1 MALFLE
7 CHFIKKGVLIL
18 AIYKRIVLKISGESL
33 AGDKASGSILDI
45 SILNDYARVIKEL
58 VNEGVQVSIVVG
70 AGNIWRGKIAENMGM
85 DRATGDYM
93 GMLGTIM
100 NALAIQ
106 NILEQDDVKTRVMT
120 SLPIN
125 AVAEPYIRRKAITH
139 LENGYVVIFGGGTGN
154 PFFSTDTAAALR
166 ASEIGAE
173 VILMAKNGVAG
184 VYSADPKTNKD
195 AILYSQITYIDVI
208 QQQLK
213 VMDTTAVS
221 LCMDNNISIVVFNM
235 SDTNNLIR
243 VINGEKIGTTIRKEF

>member
-1 MALFLE
+1 M
-7 CHFIKKGVLIL
+7 

-33 AGDKASGSILDI
+33 AGDKTNGSILDI
-45 SILNDYARVIKEL
+45 SILNEYARVIKKL
-58 VNEGVQVSIVVG
+58 VSEGVQVSIVVG
-70 AGNIWRGKIAENMGM
+70 AGNIWRGKIAEQMGM

-106 NILEQDDVKTRVMT
+106 NILEQNEVKTRVMT

-125 AVAEPYIRRKAITH
+125 AVAEPYIRRKAISH
-139 LENGYVVIFGGGTGN
+139 LEKGYVVIFGGGTGN
-154 PFFSTDTAAALR
+154 PFFSTDTAASLR

-173 VILMAKNGVAG
+173 VILMAKNGVDG

-195 AILYSQITYIDVI
+195 AILYSQISYLDVI

-221 LCMDNNISIVVFNM
+221 LCMDNNIDIVVFNM
-235 SDTNNLIR
+235 SDSENLIR
-243 VINGEKIGTTIRKEF
+243 VINGDKIGTTIRKEF

>member
-1 MALFLE
+1 M
-7 CHFIKKGVLIL
+7 

-33 AGDKASGSILDI
+33 AGEKSNGSILDI
-45 SILNDYARVIKEL
+45 SILNEYARVIKKL
-58 VNEGVQVSIVVG
+58 VNDGVQVSIVVG
-70 AGNIWRGKIAENMGM
+70 AGNIWRGKIAEQMGM

-106 NILEQDDVKTRVMT
+106 NILEQNEVKTRVMT

-139 LENGYVVIFGGGTGN
+139 LEKGYVVIFGGGTGN
-154 PFFSTDTAAALR
+154 PFFSTDTAASLR

-173 VILMAKNGVAG
+173 VILMAKNGVDG

-195 AILYSQITYIDVI
+195 AILYSQISYLDVI

-221 LCMDNNISIVVFNM
+221 LCMDNNIDIVVFNM
-235 SDTNNLIR
+235 NDSENLIR

>member
-1 MALFLE
+1 MA
-7 CHFIKKGVLIL
+7 K
-18 AIYKRIVLKISGESL
+18 YKRIVLKISGESL
-33 AGDKASGSILDI
+33 AGDKMQNSILDI
-45 SILNDYARVIKEL
+45 NILNNYAKVIKKL
-58 VNEGVQVSIVVG
+58 VDDGVQVSIVVG

-106 NILEQDDVKTRVMT
+106 NILEQHNVLTRVMT
-120 SLPIN
+120 SLPID
-125 AVAEPYIRRKAITH
+125 AVAEPYIRRKAISH
-139 LENGYVVIFGGGTGN
+139 LNKGYVVIFGGGTGN

-173 VILMAKNGVAG
+173 VILMAKNGVSG
-184 VYSADPKTNKD
+184 VYSCDPKFNKD
-195 AILYSQITYIDVI
+195 AVLYDHITYLDVI

-221 LCMDNNISIVVFNM
+221 LCMDNNIDLIVFNM
-235 SDTNNLIR
+235 TDTDNLIR
-243 VINGEKIGTTIRKEF
+243 VINGEKVGTIIRKEF

>member
-1 MALFLE
+1 MAN
-7 CHFIKKGVLIL
+7 
-18 AIYKRIVLKISGESL
+18 YKRIVLKISGESL
-33 AGDKASGSILDI
+33 AGDKNNGSILDI
-45 SILNDYARVIKEL
+45 SILNSYAKVIKTL
-58 VNEGVQVSIVVG
+58 VEDGVQVSIVVG

-106 NILEQDDVKTRVMT
+106 NILEQNEIKTRVMT

-125 AVAEPYIRRKAITH
+125 AVAEPYIRRKAISH
-139 LENGYVVIFGGGTGN
+139 LEHGYVVIFGGGTGN

-184 VYSADPKTNKD
+184 VYSADPKTDKD
-195 AILYSQITYIDVI
+195 AVLYDKITYLDVI
-208 QQQLK
+208 KKQLK

-221 LCMDNNISIVVFNM
+221 LCMDNDIDLVVFNM
-235 SDTNNLIR
+235 SDTDNLIR
-243 VINGEKIGTTIRKEF
+243 VINGEKIGTIIRKEL

>member
-1 MALFLE
+1 M
-7 CHFIKKGVLIL
+7 

-33 AGDKASGSILDI
+33 AGEKSNGSIIDI
-45 SILNDYARVIKEL
+45 SILNEYARVIKKL
-58 VNEGVQVSIVVG
+58 VNDGVQVSIVVG
-70 AGNIWRGKIAENMGM
+70 AGNIWRGKIAEQMGM

-106 NILEQDDVKTRVMT
+106 NILEQNEVKTRVMT

-125 AVAEPYIRRKAITH
+125 AVAEPYIRRKAISH
-139 LENGYVVIFGGGTGN
+139 LEKGYVVIFGGGTGN
-154 PFFSTDTAAALR
+154 PFFSTDTAASLR

-173 VILMAKNGVAG
+173 VILMAKNGVDG
-184 VYSADPKTNKD
+184 VYSADPKTDKN
-195 AILYSQITYIDVI
+195 AILYSQISYLDVI

-221 LCMDNNISIVVFNM
+221 LCMDNNIDIVVFNM
-235 SDTNNLIR
+235 SDSENLIR
-243 VINGEKIGTTIRKEF
+243 VINGDKIGTTIRKEF

>member
-1 MALFLE
+1 
-7 CHFIKKGVLIL
+7 
-18 AIYKRIVLKISGESL
+18 
-33 AGDKASGSILDI
+33 
-45 SILNDYARVIKEL
+45 
-58 VNEGVQVSIVVG
+58 
-70 AGNIWRGKIAENMGM
+70 M

-106 NILEQDDVKTRVMT
+106 NILEQNDVKTRVMT

-139 LENGYVVIFGGGTGN
+139 LEKGYVVIFGGGTGN

-184 VYSADPKTNKD
+184 VYSADPKVNKD

-221 LCMDNNISIVVFNM
+221 LCMDNNIDIVVFNM

>member
-1 MALFLE
+1 MAN
-7 CHFIKKGVLIL
+7 
-18 AIYKRIVLKISGESL
+18 YKRIVLKISGESL
-33 AGDKASGSILDI
+33 ADKDGGSILDI
-45 SILNDYARVIKEL
+45 NILDSYAKVIKKLLEQ
-58 VNEGVQVSIVVG
+58 GVQVSIVVG

-100 NALAIQ
+100 NSLAIQ
-106 NILEQDDVKTRVMT
+106 NILEQNGVNTRVMT
-120 SLPIN
+120 SLPID
-125 AVAEPYIRRKAITH
+125 AVAEPYIRRKAISH
-139 LENGYVVIFGGGTGN
+139 LDKGYVVIFGGGTGN

-184 VYSADPKTNKD
+184 VYSADPKLDKN
-195 AILYSQITYIDVI
+195 AILYDEISYLDVI
-208 QQQLK
+208 KKQLK

-221 LCMDNNISIVVFNM
+221 LCMDNNIDLIVFNM

-243 VINGEKIGTTIRKEF
+243 VINGEKIGTIIRKEI

>member
-1 MALFLE
+1 M
-7 CHFIKKGVLIL
+7 

-33 AGDKASGSILDI
+33 AGDKANGAILDI
-45 SILNDYARVIKEL
+45 SILNDYAKVIKEL

-106 NILEQDDVKTRVMT
+106 NILEQNDVKTRVMT

-139 LENGYVVIFGGGTGN
+139 LEKGYVVIFGGGTGN

-184 VYSADPKTNKD
+184 VYSADPKVNKD

-221 LCMDNNISIVVFNM
+221 LCMDNNIDIVVFNM

>member
-1 MALFLE
+1 M
-7 CHFIKKGVLIL
+7 

-33 AGDKASGSILDI
+33 AGDKANGSILDI
-45 SILNDYARVIKEL
+45 SILNDYAKVIKEL

-106 NILEQDDVKTRVMT
+106 NILEQNDVKTRVMT

-139 LENGYVVIFGGGTGN
+139 LEKGYVVIFGGGTGN

-184 VYSADPKTNKD
+184 VYSADPKVNRE

-221 LCMDNNISIVVFNM
+221 LCMDNNIDIVVFNM
-235 SDTNNLIR
+235 SDTSNLIR

>member
-1 MALFLE
+1 M
-7 CHFIKKGVLIL
+7 

-33 AGDKASGSILDI
+33 ADKENGSILDI
-45 SILNDYARVIKEL
+45 GILKNYAKVIKKL
-58 VNEGVQVSIVVG
+58 VQDGVQVSIVVG

-100 NALAIQ
+100 NSLAIQ
-106 NILEQDDVKTRVMT
+106 NILEQNGVNTRVMT
-120 SLPIN
+120 SLPID
-125 AVAEPYIRRKAITH
+125 AVAEPYIRRKAISH
-139 LENGYVVIFGGGTGN
+139 LDKGYVVIFGGGTGN

-184 VYSADPKTNKD
+184 VYSADPKLDKN
-195 AILYSQITYIDVI
+195 AILYDKISYLDVI
-208 QQQLK
+208 QKQLK

-221 LCMDNNISIVVFNM
+221 LCMDNDIDLLVFNM
-235 SDTNNLIR
+235 SDPENLIR
-243 VINGEKIGTTIRKEF
+243 VINGEKIGTIIRKEI

>member
-1 MALFLE
+1 M
-7 CHFIKKGVLIL
+7 

-33 AGDKASGSILDI
+33 ADRANGSILDI
-45 SILNDYARVIKEL
+45 SILNDYAKVIKEL
-58 VNEGVQVSIVVG
+58 VLDGVQISIVVG

-100 NALAIQ
+100 NSLAIQ
-106 NILEQDDVKTRVMT
+106 NMLEQNGVKTRVMT
-120 SLPIN
+120 SLPID
-125 AVAEPYIRRKAITH
+125 AVAEPYIRRKAISH
-139 LENGYVVIFGGGTGN
+139 LDKGYVVIFGGGTGN

-184 VYSADPKTNKD
+184 VYSADPKIDKD
-195 AILYSQITYIDVI
+195 AILYDKISYLDVI

-221 LCMDNNISIVVFNM
+221 LCMDNDIDLLVFNM
-235 SDTNNLIR
+235 SDANNLIR
-243 VINGEKIGTTIRKEF
+243 VVNGEKIGTIIRKEI

>member
-1 MALFLE
+1 MT
-7 CHFIKKGVLIL
+7 
-18 AIYKRIVLKISGESL
+18 IYKRIVLKISGESL
-33 AGDKASGSILDI
+33 AGDKANGSILDI
-45 SILNDYARVIKEL
+45 SILNDYAKVIKEL

-106 NILEQDDVKTRVMT
+106 NILEQNDVKTRVMT

-139 LENGYVVIFGGGTGN
+139 LEKGYVVIFGGGTGN

-184 VYSADPKTNKD
+184 VYSADPKVNKD

-221 LCMDNNISIVVFNM
+221 LCMDNNIDIVVFNM
-235 SDTNNLIR
+235 SDTSNLIR

>member
-1 MALFLE
+1 M
-7 CHFIKKGVLIL
+7 

-33 AGDKASGSILDI
+33 AGDKANGSILDI
-45 SILNDYARVIKEL
+45 SILNEYARVIKKL

-70 AGNIWRGKIAENMGM
+70 AGNIWRGKIAEQMGM

-106 NILEQDDVKTRVMT
+106 NILEQNEVKTRVMT

-125 AVAEPYIRRKAITH
+125 AVAEPYIRRKAISH
-139 LENGYVVIFGGGTGN
+139 LEKGYVVIFGGGTGN
-154 PFFSTDTAAALR
+154 PFFSTDTAASLR

-173 VILMAKNGVAG
+173 VILMAKNGVDG

-195 AILYSQITYIDVI
+195 AILYSQISYLDVI

-221 LCMDNNISIVVFNM
+221 LCMDNNIDIVVFNM
-235 SDTNNLIR
+235 SDSENLIR

>member
-1 MALFLE
+1 M
-7 CHFIKKGVLIL
+7 

-33 AGDKASGSILDI
+33 AGDKANGSILDI
-45 SILNDYARVIKEL
+45 SILNEYARVIKKL

-70 AGNIWRGKIAENMGM
+70 AGNIWRGKIAEQMGM

-106 NILEQDDVKTRVMT
+106 NILEQNEVKTRVMT

-139 LENGYVVIFGGGTGN
+139 LEKGYVVIFGGGTGN
-154 PFFSTDTAAALR
+154 PFFSTDTAASLR

-173 VILMAKNGVAG
+173 VILMAKNGVDG

-195 AILYSQITYIDVI
+195 AILYSQISYLDVI

-221 LCMDNNISIVVFNM
+221 LCMDNNIDIVVFNM
-235 SDTNNLIR
+235 NDSENLIR
-243 VINGEKIGTTIRKEF
+243 VINGDKIGTTIRKEF

>member
-1 MALFLE
+1 M
-7 CHFIKKGVLIL
+7 

-33 AGDKASGSILDI
+33 AGDKTSGSILDI

-85 DRATGDYM
+85 ERATGDYM

-106 NILEQDDVKTRVMT
+106 NILEQNDVKTRVMT

-139 LENGYVVIFGGGTGN
+139 LEKGYVVIFGGGTGN

-221 LCMDNNISIVVFNM
+221 LCMDNNIDIVVFNM
-235 SDTNNLIR
+235 SDSNNLIR

>member
-1 MALFLE
+1 M
-7 CHFIKKGVLIL
+7 

-33 AGDKASGSILDI
+33 AGDKANGSILDI
-45 SILNDYARVIKEL
+45 SILNDYAKVIKDL

-106 NILEQDDVKTRVMT
+106 NILEQNDVKTRVMT

-139 LENGYVVIFGGGTGN
+139 LEKGYVVIFGGGTGN

-184 VYSADPKTNKD
+184 VYSADPKVNKD

-221 LCMDNNISIVVFNM
+221 LCMDNNIDIVVFNM

>member
-1 MALFLE
+1 M
-7 CHFIKKGVLIL
+7 

-33 AGDKASGSILDI
+33 SGDKANGSILDI
-45 SILNDYARVIKEL
+45 SILNDYAKVIKEL

-106 NILEQDDVKTRVMT
+106 NILEQNDVKTRVMT

-139 LENGYVVIFGGGTGN
+139 LEKGYVVIFGGGTGN

-184 VYSADPKTNKD
+184 VYSADPKVNKD

-221 LCMDNNISIVVFNM
+221 LCMDNNIDIVVFNM

>member
-1 MALFLE
+1 MT
-7 CHFIKKGVLIL
+7 
-18 AIYKRIVLKISGESL
+18 IYKRIVLKISGESL
-33 AGDKASGSILDI
+33 AGDKANGSILDI
-45 SILNDYARVIKEL
+45 SILNDYAKVIKEL
-58 VNEGVQVSIVVG
+58 VVVG

-106 NILEQDDVKTRVMT
+106 NILEQNDVKTRVMT

-139 LENGYVVIFGGGTGN
+139 LEKGYVVIFGGGTGN

-184 VYSADPKTNKD
+184 VYSADPKVNKD
-195 AILYSQITYIDVI
+195 AILYSHVI

-221 LCMDNNISIVVFNM
+221 LCMDNNIDIVVFNM

>member
-1 MALFLE
+1 M
-7 CHFIKKGVLIL
+7 

-33 AGDKASGSILDI
+33 AGDKTNGSILDI
-45 SILNDYARVIKEL
+45 SILNEYARVIKKL

-70 AGNIWRGKIAENMGM
+70 AGNIWRGKIAEQMGM

-106 NILEQDDVKTRVMT
+106 NILEQNEVKTRVMT

-139 LENGYVVIFGGGTGN
+139 LEKGYVVIFGGGTGN
-154 PFFSTDTAAALR
+154 PFFSTDTAASLR

-173 VILMAKNGVAG
+173 VILMAKNGVDG

-195 AILYSQITYIDVI
+195 AILYSQISYLDVI

-221 LCMDNNISIVVFNM
+221 LCMDNNIDIVVFNM
-235 SDTNNLIR
+235 SDSENLIR
-243 VINGEKIGTTIRKEF
+243 VINGDKIGTTIRKEF

>member
-1 MALFLE
+1 M
-7 CHFIKKGVLIL
+7 

-45 SILNDYARVIKEL
+45 SILNDYAKVIKEL

-106 NILEQDDVKTRVMT
+106 NILEQNDVKTRVMT

-139 LENGYVVIFGGGTGN
+139 LEKGYVVIFGGGTGN

-184 VYSADPKTNKD
+184 VYSADPKVNKD

-221 LCMDNNISIVVFNM
+221 LCMDNNIDIVVFNM

>member
-1 MALFLE
+1 M
-7 CHFIKKGVLIL
+7 

-33 AGDKASGSILDI
+33 AGDKANGSILDI
-45 SILNDYARVIKEL
+45 SILNEYARVIKKL

-70 AGNIWRGKIAENMGM
+70 AGNIWRGKIAEQMGM

-106 NILEQDDVKTRVMT
+106 NILEQNEVKTRVMT

-125 AVAEPYIRRKAITH
+125 AVAEPYIRRKAISH
-139 LENGYVVIFGGGTGN
+139 LEKGYVVIFGGGTGN
-154 PFFSTDTAAALR
+154 PFFSTDTAASLR

-173 VILMAKNGVAG
+173 VILMAKNGVDG
-184 VYSADPKTNKD
+184 VYSADPKTDKD
-195 AILYSQITYIDVI
+195 AILYSQISYLDVI

-221 LCMDNNISIVVFNM
+221 LCMDNNIDIVVFNM
-235 SDTNNLIR
+235 SDSENLIR
-243 VINGEKIGTTIRKEF
+243 VINGDKIGTTIRKEF

>member
-1 MALFLE
+1 MA
-7 CHFIKKGVLIL
+7 K
-18 AIYKRIVLKISGESL
+18 YKRIVLKISGESL
-33 AGDKASGSILDI
+33 AGERANNSILEI
-45 SILNDYARVIKEL
+45 SILKEYAKVIKRL
-58 VNEGVQVSIVVG
+58 VEDGVQVSIVVG

-106 NILEQDDVKTRVMT
+106 NMLEQNDVKTRVMT
-120 SLPIN
+120 SLPID
-125 AVAEPYIRRKAITH
+125 AVAEPYIRRKAISH
-139 LENGYVVIFGGGTGN
+139 LDKGYVVIFGGGTGN

-173 VILMAKNGVAG
+173 AILMAKNGVAG
-184 VYSADPKTNKD
+184 VYSDDPRTNPN
-195 AILYSQITYIDVI
+195 AVLYDKITYLDVI

-221 LCMDNNISIVVFNM
+221 LCMENDIDLLVFNM
-235 SDTNNLIR
+235 SDTENLIR
-243 VINGEKIGTTIRKEF
+243 IINGEKIGTIIRKEF

>member
-1 MALFLE
+1 M
-7 CHFIKKGVLIL
+7 

-33 AGDKASGSILDI
+33 AGDKANGSILDI

-106 NILEQDDVKTRVMT
+106 NILEQNDVKTRVMT

-221 LCMDNNISIVVFNM
+221 LCMDNNIDIVVFNM